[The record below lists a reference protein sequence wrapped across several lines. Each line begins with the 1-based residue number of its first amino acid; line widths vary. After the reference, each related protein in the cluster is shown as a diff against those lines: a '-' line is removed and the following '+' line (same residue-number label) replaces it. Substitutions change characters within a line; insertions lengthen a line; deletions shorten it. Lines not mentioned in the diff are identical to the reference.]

1 MRLDQKAR
9 TICILILVVASLL
22 VSNSSLYDIFGQP
35 VLNVSPTCGPSK
47 SGFNIQANASGFE
60 PNAQIN
66 WKLNSLKNKTP
77 TYGYF
82 QSNSTGGFN
91 ESVFVGDLK
100 DGQYKLYF
108 GSGSNV
114 SSFIDGNS
122 SFAYANISMPC
133 PS

>member
-1 MRLDQKAR
+1 MDEKAR
-9 TICILILVVASLL
+9 TICILIMLVAVLL
-22 VSNSSLYDIFGQP
+22 VSNSSLLYIFGEP

-47 SGFNIQANASGFE
+47 SGFNIQANASGFR
-60 PNAQIN
+60 PNVQIN
-66 WKLNSLKNKTP
+66 WKLNTLENKTP

-108 GSGSNV
+108 GVGSNV
-114 SSFIDGNS
+114 SGFINADS
-122 SFAYANISMPC
+122 SFAYANITMPC
-133 PS
+133 SK